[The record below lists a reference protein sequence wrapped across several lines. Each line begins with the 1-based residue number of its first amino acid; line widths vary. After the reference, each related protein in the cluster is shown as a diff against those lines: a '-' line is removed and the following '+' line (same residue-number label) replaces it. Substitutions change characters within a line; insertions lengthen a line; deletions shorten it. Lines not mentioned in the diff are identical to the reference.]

1 MISFLSK
8 SDTRTILLMPLLRTS
23 VTSYTI
29 RGVRFPFSLDD
40 RPSSFTYRIHYR
52 YWSFGLFLDA
62 CTSLYHSTFSE
73 THDKRLK
80 AKQAIPR
87 KEADGSRVNLEPENV
102 VSEARGEEGKE
113 QRGLYSRLDV
123 RFGLL

>member
-8 SDTRTILLMPLLRTS
+8 SDTRTILLVPLLRTS

-29 RGVRFPFSLDD
+29 RRVRFPFSLDD

-52 YWSFGLFLDA
+52 YWSLA
-62 CTSLYHSTFSE
+62 FSWMHVRLCIIPHLHRD
-73 THDKRLK
+73 TRHTLK